1 MLFLRLKSLEIQG
14 FKSFPDKTTLAFG
27 DGLTAIVGPNGSGK
41 SNISDSVRWVLG
53 EQSTKTL
60 RGERMEDV
68 IFSGTE
74 SRKSLGFAEV
84 SLILD
89 NTCRTL
95 KYDDDEVVITRKY
108 YRSGESEYMINR
120 QSVRLKDVREL
131 FMDTGLGRDG
141 YSVVGQGRIAD
152 IVSAKSAER
161 REIFEEA
168 AGISKYRYRKNE
180 AERRLLQAQ
189 DNILRLKDILLELEG
204 RVEPLRIQSEKAKK
218 YLVLADEK
226 RKVEVSLWINTLD
239 QSGDKLRDLEYKLTA
254 LNTSRETI
262 MNALDEV
269 DAVIEKVDR
278 DSQNYLAE
286 IEAQRL
292 LKREN
297 EEKDSLIRQQKAV
310 FENDIL
316 HNNDTISSLEEELSN
331 ISLEGEKF
339 SKEAN
344 EKSGLLSQTEEK
356 LTQLEE
362 ESAKIDFELNQLVNI
377 TENYKSELDKL
388 QADQISYNIKIT
400 SDTVA
405 ISALQNNKEEL
416 KERIAGIEQSIEA
429 KEEQLSSLQKES
441 HACRAVLQKAEEEA
455 NKINNTLK
463 GHELK
468 FQSVQAKK
476 EEIRKQIEQTNLT
489 LNQKIQRQK
498 IITELENNLEGFS
511 GSVKKVI
518 SDGKNGIM
526 KGIVGTVSQII
537 TVEAKY
543 ALAIE
548 TALGAAMQN
557 VVVEKEEN
565 AKQAINALKRENA
578 GRATFLP
585 IDTIKGK
592 FLTESGLSDCAG
604 FEGIGSDLISYN
616 NRYSEIIKWLLGR
629 IVIADDLNNAT
640 AMAKKYGYKF
650 KVVTLDGQVI
660 NAGGSLTGGSA
671 ASKTGVLS
679 RKFEIEKLEKEKQ
692 KLEKEIED
700 LQKQFDDITNQES
713 SAEAYLSGARA
724 ELSVLSEDKIKYSA
738 EQKRLDM
745 SIEELETALDTL
757 DAEKMDCNAKISAND
772 ARVKELTAE
781 LDEIKRLKDDAE
793 NRISELSGG
802 QTDTTVRAEE
812 LSKQSTDIKFQI
824 LAAEKDKETI
834 LADIERLTE
843 QDSETARRIELLNA
857 QKLQLSESNTELTEK
872 IAQAEAD
879 IVALAESNVKC
890 DETIAL
896 MVEKRAECEQKIDEI
911 RRNERSQFDERE
923 KLTGEITRLEERK
936 ISVQKELDNII
947 FKLYTEYELDRAQA
961 EQIAEPIENVSEAQ
975 STLSQIKSKIRS
987 LGAINVDAI
996 EEYKEVSERYE
1007 FLKAQLE
1014 DVEKSR
1020 EEILKLIN
1028 ELTSQM
1034 KEMFIKSFSEI
1045 RDNFSKIF
1053 VELFGG
1059 GKATL
1064 NLTDPENIL
1073 ESGIEIF
1080 AQPPGKLIKNL
1091 AELSG
1096 GEQSFIAIAIYLS
1109 IFKVKPS
1116 PFCVLDEIE
1125 AALDEVNVQKYAK
1138 YLRKVSDKTQF
1149 IMITH
1154 RRGSMEEADR
1164 LYGVTMQEKGVSKL
1178 LQMDLS
1184 EVESKLGIKDEN

>member
-1 MLFLRLKSLEIQG
+1 MEIQG
-14 FKSFPDKTTLAFG
+14 FKSFPDKTSLAFG

-84 SLILD
+84 SLVLD
-89 NTCRTL
+89 NTARTL
-95 KYDDDEVVITRKY
+95 GYDSDEVVITRKY

-120 QSVRLKDVREL
+120 QLVRLKDVREL
-131 FMDTGLGRDG
+131 FMDTGMGRDG
-141 YSVVGQGRIAD
+141 YSIVGQGKIAD
-152 IVSAKSAER
+152 IVSAKSNDR

-226 RKVEVSLWINTLD
+226 RKIEVSLWIKTLD

-262 MNALDEV
+262 MNTLDEV
-269 DAVIEKVDR
+269 DSVIEQIDR
-278 DSQNYLAE
+278 DSQVYLAE
-286 IEAQRL
+286 IEAQRTQ
-292 LKREN
+292 KQAN
-297 EEKDSLIRQQKAV
+297 EEQDAFLKQQNAV
-310 FENDIL
+310 YENDIQ
-316 HNNDTISSLEEELSN
+316 HNNETIAVVKAEINEMSDDGNRISEETREKTEL
-331 ISLEGEKF
+331 I
-339 SKEAN
+339 
-344 EKSGLLSQTEEK
+344 SQTEENLSK
-356 LTQLEE
+356 LEE
-362 ESAKIDFELNQLVNI
+362 QSAQIDKELSELTGI
-377 TENYKSELDKL
+377 TENYKTELDKL
-388 QADQISYNIKIT
+388 QADLVSCNIKIT
-400 SDTVA
+400 RDTVA
-405 ISALQNNKEEL
+405 ISALKNSKTELSDRISTVEESIQTKE
-416 KERIAGIEQSIEA
+416 K
-429 KEEQLSSLQKES
+429 QLAELQKEN
-441 HACRAVLQKAEEEA
+441 HACRAVLQKSESEA
-455 NKINNTLK
+455 SKINNTLK
-463 GHELK
+463 GYELK
-468 FQSVQAKK
+468 FQSIISKK
-476 EEIRKQIEQTNLT
+476 EEIQKKIDDLNLIIHQKQQRKKLMQ
-489 LNQKIQRQK
+489 
-498 IITELENNLEGFS
+498 ELENNLEGFS

-518 SDGKNGIM
+518 ADGKRGILR
-526 KGIVGTVSQII
+526 GIVGTVSQII
-537 TVEAKY
+537 TVDAKY
-543 ALAIE
+543 ALAVE

-557 VVVEKEEN
+557 IVVDAEEN
-565 AKQAINALKRENA
+565 AKQAIYALKRENS

-585 IDTIKGK
+585 LNTIKGK
-592 FLTESGLSDCAG
+592 SLNEQGLSECEG
-604 FEGIGSDLISYN
+604 FLGIGNDIVKYDN
-616 NRYSEIIKWLLGR
+616 AHSEIVKWLLGR
-629 IVIADDLNNAT
+629 IVFVDTLDNAT
-640 AMAKKYGYKF
+640 VIAKKFGYRF
-650 KVVTLDGQVI
+650 KAVTLDGQVI

-671 ASKTGVLS
+671 ASKTGIFS
-679 RKFEIEKLEKEKQ
+679 RKFEIEKLDEELAKLLKEQ
-692 KLEKEIED
+692 
-700 LQKQFDDITNQES
+700 NQSGEQLIQVNEQVAA
-713 SAEAYLSGARA
+713 AEAYLSGAKA

-738 EQKRLDM
+738 EQKRLELSIQEIENALDQLDM
-745 SIEELETALDTL
+745 DKMECAGKITALDLQTK
-757 DAEKMDCNAKISAND
+757 ETE
-772 ARVKELTAE
+772 KELA
-781 LDEIKRLKDDAE
+781 DSCIIKEKIE
-793 NRISELSGG
+793 TRISELSGG
-802 QTDTTVRAEE
+802 QNDTTVRAEE
-812 LSKQSTDIKFQI
+812 LSNKSTDIKFRI
-824 LAAEKDKETI
+824 LAIQKDLETLSNDLARISVQKEESCKKLAILQQQQEQLTKNNQELAEKISQSNE
-834 LADIERLTE
+834 L
-843 QDSETARRIELLNA
+843 RR
-857 QKLQLSESNTELTEK
+857 QLIESN
-872 IAQAEAD
+872 A
-879 IVALAESNVKC
+879 KC
-890 DETIAL
+890 DETIHA
-896 MVEKRAECEQKIDEI
+896 MIQKRAECEQKIDEI
-911 RRNERSQFDERE
+911 RRNERAQFDERE

-947 FKLYTEYELDRAQA
+947 FKLYTEYELDRVQA

-975 STLSQIKSKIRS
+975 SHLSQLKSKIRA

-1007 FLKAQLE
+1007 FLKLQLE

-1020 EEILKLIN
+1020 EEIIKLVN
-1028 ELTSQM
+1028 ELTAQM
-1034 KEMFIKSFSEI
+1034 KEMFLKSFSEI
-1045 RDNFSKIF
+1045 RDNFSNIF

-1080 AQPPGKLIKNL
+1080 VQPPGKIIKNL
-1091 AELSG
+1091 VELSG

-1109 IFKVKPS
+1109 ILKVKPA
-1116 PFCVLDEIE
+1116 PFCILDEIE

-1178 LQMDLS
+1178 LQMNLG
-1184 EVESKLGIKDEN
+1184 EVESKLGIKNEN

>member
-1 MLFLRLKSLEIQG
+1 MRLKSLEIQG
-14 FKSFPDKTTLAFG
+14 FKSFPDKTSLAFG

-84 SLILD
+84 SLVLD
-89 NTCRTL
+89 NTARTL
-95 KYDDDEVVITRKY
+95 GYDSDEVVITRKY

-120 QSVRLKDVREL
+120 QLVRLKDVREL

-141 YSVVGQGRIAD
+141 YSIVGQGKIAD
-152 IVSAKSAER
+152 IVSAKSNDR

-226 RKVEVSLWINTLD
+226 RKIEVSLWIKTLD

-269 DAVIEKVDR
+269 DSVIEQIDR
-278 DSQNYLAE
+278 DSQVYLAE
-286 IEAQRL
+286 IEAQRTQ
-292 LKREN
+292 KQAN
-297 EEKDSLIRQQKAV
+297 EEQDAFLKQQNAV
-310 FENDIL
+310 YENDIQ
-316 HNNDTISSLEEELSN
+316 HNNETIAVVKAEINQMSDDGNRISEETREKTEL
-331 ISLEGEKF
+331 I
-339 SKEAN
+339 
-344 EKSGLLSQTEEK
+344 SQTEENLSK
-356 LTQLEE
+356 LEE
-362 ESAKIDFELNQLVNI
+362 QSAQIDKELSELTGI
-377 TENYKSELDKL
+377 TENYKTELDKL
-388 QADQISYNIKIT
+388 QADLVSCNIKIT
-400 SDTVA
+400 RDTVA
-405 ISALQNNKEEL
+405 ISALKNSKTELCDRILTVEESIQTKE
-416 KERIAGIEQSIEA
+416 K
-429 KEEQLSSLQKES
+429 QLAELQKEN
-441 HACRAVLQKAEEEA
+441 HACRAVLQKSESEA
-455 NKINNTLK
+455 LKINNTLK
-463 GHELK
+463 GYELK
-468 FQSVQAKK
+468 FQSIISKK
-476 EEIRKQIEQTNLT
+476 EEIQKKIDDLNLT
-489 LNQKIQRQK
+489 IHQKQQRKKLMQ
-498 IITELENNLEGFS
+498 ELENNLEGFS

-518 SDGKNGIM
+518 ADGKRGILR
-526 KGIVGTVSQII
+526 GIVGTVSQII
-537 TVEAKY
+537 TVDAKY
-543 ALAIE
+543 ALAVE

-557 VVVEKEEN
+557 IVVDAEEN
-565 AKQAINALKRENA
+565 AKQAIYALKRENS

-585 IDTIKGK
+585 LNTIKGK
-592 FLTESGLSDCAG
+592 SLNEQGLSECEG
-604 FEGIGSDLISYN
+604 FLGIGNDIVKYDN
-616 NRYSEIIKWLLGR
+616 AHSEIVKWLLGR
-629 IVIADDLNNAT
+629 IVFVDTLDNAT
-640 AMAKKYGYKF
+640 VIAKKFGYRF
-650 KVVTLDGQVI
+650 KAVTLDGQVI
-660 NAGGSLTGGSA
+660 NAGGSLTGGSV
-671 ASKTGVLS
+671 ASKTGIFS
-679 RKFEIEKLEKEKQ
+679 RKFEIEKLDEELAKLLKEQ
-692 KLEKEIED
+692 
-700 LQKQFDDITNQES
+700 NQSGEQLIQVNEQVAA
-713 SAEAYLSGARA
+713 AEAYLSGAKA

-738 EQKRLDM
+738 EQKRLELSIQEIENALEQLDM
-745 SIEELETALDTL
+745 DKMECAGKITALDLQTK
-757 DAEKMDCNAKISAND
+757 ETE
-772 ARVKELTAE
+772 KELA
-781 LDEIKRLKDDAE
+781 DSCIIKEKIE
-793 NRISELSGG
+793 TRISELSGG
-802 QTDTTVRAEE
+802 QNDTTVRAEE
-812 LSKQSTDIKFQI
+812 LSNKSTDIKFRI
-824 LAAEKDKETI
+824 LAIQKDLETLSNDLARISVQKEESCKKLAILQQQQEQLTKNNQELAEKISQSNE
-834 LADIERLTE
+834 L
-843 QDSETARRIELLNA
+843 RR
-857 QKLQLSESNTELTEK
+857 QLIESN
-872 IAQAEAD
+872 A
-879 IVALAESNVKC
+879 KC
-890 DETIAL
+890 DETIHA
-896 MVEKRAECEQKIDEI
+896 MIQKRAECEQKIDEI
-911 RRNERSQFDERE
+911 RRNERAQFDERE

-947 FKLYTEYELDRAQA
+947 FKLYTEYELDRVQA

-975 STLSQIKSKIRS
+975 SHLSQLKSKIRA

-1007 FLKAQLE
+1007 FLKLQLE

-1020 EEILKLIN
+1020 EEIIKLVN
-1028 ELTSQM
+1028 ELTAQM
-1034 KEMFIKSFSEI
+1034 KEMFLKSFSEI
-1045 RDNFSKIF
+1045 RDNFSNIF

-1080 AQPPGKLIKNL
+1080 VQPPGKIIKNL
-1091 AELSG
+1091 VELSG

-1109 IFKVKPS
+1109 ILKVKPA
-1116 PFCVLDEIE
+1116 PFCILDEIE

-1178 LQMDLS
+1178 LQMNLG
-1184 EVESKLGIKDEN
+1184 EVESKLGIKNEN

>member
-1 MLFLRLKSLEIQG
+1 MRLKSLEIQG
-14 FKSFPDKTTLAFG
+14 FKSFPDKTSFKFG

-89 NTCRTL
+89 NTDKSL
-95 KYDDDEVVITRKY
+95 KYDSDEVIVTRKY

-120 QSVRLKDVREL
+120 QSVRLKDIREL

-141 YSVVGQGRIAD
+141 YSIVGQGKIAD
-152 IVSAKSAER
+152 IVSAKSDDR

-168 AGISKYRYRKNE
+168 AGISKFRYRKNE
-180 AERRLLQAQ
+180 AEKRLMQAQ
-189 DNILRLKDILLELEG
+189 DNVLRLKDILAELEG

-226 RKVEVSLWINTLD
+226 RKIEVSLWVKTLE
-239 QSGDKLRDLEYKLTA
+239 QSGEKLRDLEYKLTA
-254 LNTSRETI
+254 LNTSRESI
-262 MNALDEV
+262 MNSLDKV
-269 DAVIEKVDR
+269 DAFIEQIDR

-286 IEAQRL
+286 IEAQRAQ
-292 LKREN
+292 KQAN
-297 EEKDSLIRQQKAV
+297 EERDAELKQQKAV

-316 HNNDTISSLEEELSN
+316 HNNDTIALLEGELAQLTNSGSALSAQSNEKNEAVKKSEEELA
-331 ISLEGEKF
+331 K
-339 SKEAN
+339 
-344 EKSGLLSQTEEK
+344 
-356 LTQLEE
+356 LEE
-362 ESAKIDFELNQLVNI
+362 ESNQIDLELEKLTGL
-377 TENYKSELDKL
+377 TENYKTELDKL
-388 QADQISYNIKIT
+388 QADLVSFNIQIT
-400 SDTVA
+400 RDTVA
-405 ISALQNNKEEL
+405 VSALGNNKTEL
-416 KERIAGIEQSIEA
+416 SGRIATIEESIER
-429 KEEQLSSLQKES
+429 KEEQLAQLQKES
-441 HACRAVLQKAEEEA
+441 HACRAVLQKGEDEA

-463 GHELK
+463 GYELK
-468 FQSVQAKK
+468 YQSVVSKK
-476 EEIRKQIEQTNLT
+476 EAIQKKIDDATRNLEHNNHRIK
-489 LNQKIQRQK
+489 LL
-498 IITELENNLEGFS
+498 TELENNLEGFS
-511 GSVKKVI
+511 GSVKRVV
-518 SDGKNGIM
+518 SEGKRGSL
-526 KGIVGTVSQII
+526 KGIVGTVSQIL
-537 TVEAKY
+537 TVDAKY

-557 VVVEKEEN
+557 IVVETEEN
-565 AKQAINALKRENA
+565 AKSAINSLKRENA

-585 IDTIKGK
+585 IETIKGK
-592 FLTESGLSDCAG
+592 TLNEQGLSNCEGFIGAG
-604 FEGIGSDLISYN
+604 NEIVKYDAK
-616 NRYSEIIKWLLGR
+616 YSEIVKWLLGR
-629 IVIADDLNNAT
+629 IAFVDNLDNAT
-640 AMAKKYGYKF
+640 ALSKKFGYRF
-650 KVVTLDGQVI
+650 KAVTLDGQVI

-671 ASKTGVLS
+671 ASKTGVLT
-679 RKFEIEKLEKEKQ
+679 RKFEIEKFSKENENIQ
-692 KLEKEIED
+692 D
-700 LQKQFDDITNQES
+700 QVKQFEEELAAVNEQLS
-713 SAEAYLSGARA
+713 SAEAYLSGAKA

-738 EQKRLDM
+738 EQKRLDL
-745 SIEELETALDTL
+745 SIEEIEAALDQL
-757 DAEKMDCNAKISAND
+757 DAEKMECAGKITALDIQARELEARLVDSKKAKENA
-772 ARVKELTAE
+772 ET
-781 LDEIKRLKDDAE
+781 
-793 NRISELSGG
+793 RISELSGG
-802 QTDTTVRAEE
+802 QTDTSVKAED
-812 LSKQSTDIKFQI
+812 LSQKSTDLKFKI
-824 LAAEKDKETI
+824 LALKKDIETI
-834 LADIERLTE
+834 S
-843 QDSETARRIELLNA
+843 SEILRLNA
-857 QKLQLSESNTELTEK
+857 ENEEAAKRTEALNQQKNELVNTNEGLKNKIVEAENARVALVESN
-872 IAQAEAD
+872 A
-879 IVALAESNVKC
+879 KC
-890 DETIAL
+890 DQTIAL
-896 MVEKRAECEQKIDEI
+896 MSEKRGECEQKIDEI
-911 RRNERSQFDERE
+911 RKNERSQFDERE

-936 ISVQKELDNII
+936 ISVQKEHDNLI

-961 EQIAEPIENVSEAQ
+961 EAIAEPIENITDAQ
-975 STLSQIKSKIRS
+975 SQLSQLKSKIRA

-1028 ELTSQM
+1028 DLTAQM
-1034 KEMFIKSFSEI
+1034 KDMFIKSFSEI

-1080 AQPPGKLIKNL
+1080 VQPPGKIIKNL
-1091 AELSG
+1091 VELSG

-1109 IFKVKPS
+1109 ILKVKPA
-1116 PFCVLDEIE
+1116 PFCFLDEIE

-1138 YLRKVSDKTQF
+1138 YLRKVSDNTQF

-1164 LYGVTMQEKGVSKL
+1164 LYGITMQEKGVSKL
-1178 LQMDLS
+1178 LEMDLS
-1184 EVESKLGIKDEN
+1184 EVESKLGIKSDN